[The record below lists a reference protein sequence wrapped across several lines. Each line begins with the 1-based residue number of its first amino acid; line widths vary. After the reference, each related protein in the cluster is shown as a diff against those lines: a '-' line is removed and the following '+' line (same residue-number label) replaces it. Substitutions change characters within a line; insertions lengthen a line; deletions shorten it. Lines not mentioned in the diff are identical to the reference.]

1 MKLNL
6 SNNKKNENKNVQP
19 AAQVNNNA
27 NVMHEVDVT
36 GLMTALKTNGRAKLS
51 EHFKDAEVV
60 EPIEETKPEA
70 KAKPAPKVTIK
81 KKVTLKKKAA
91 PKATYSVEE
100 YTTKKNKTAALLFGF
115 ATLEDAQ
122 ALAGK
127 MSKTVSATWR
137 YDADRK
143 EKRYAL
149 SLGARYVTLAHVLC
163 GALNKGDKELIAST
177 CKESVAIYDGAVAE
191 GKARSEERKA
201 ERAAA
206 KAAKPAAMAEK
217 KPAAKTYT
225 ESEVATL
232 LKSVIAG
239 EAKAMDEVKKLMKK
253 AA

>member
-1 MKLNL
+1 MKLDL

-70 KAKPAPKVTIK
+70 KPAPKVTIK

-100 YTTKKNKTAALLFGF
+100 YTTKKGKTAALLFGF

-191 GKARSEERKA
+191 GKAKSEERKA

-206 KAAKPAAMAEK
+206 KAEK